1 MASTYKREKNM
12 HRFQELIDVVAAL
25 RDRDKGCPWDI
36 KQTATSLVPN
46 FIEELY
52 EAVEAIEDK
61 DDPALCE
68 ELGDLMLHIVFQV
81 QIASENESFTMDDVL
96 SAIVNKLIRRHPH
109 VFGDL
114 DIQTAEGVKMNWE
127 RIKKAEKKDR
137 ESVLD
142 GIPRALPALIKAQ
155 RTQEKAAS
163 VGFDWPDLKPI
174 LAKLD
179 EEREELMEAIAA
191 EDQDAIKDE
200 LGDLLFS
207 VVNLSRKLGIDA
219 EAALNGTTA
228 KFYRRFRYVEEQ
240 YKTGDIHNASLEE
253 LDCHWEAAKEH

>member
-1 MASTYKREKNM
+1 MVFPAP
-12 HRFQELIDVVAAL
+12 FL
-25 RDRDKGCPWDI
+25 P
-36 KQTATSLVPN
+36 SL
-46 FIEELY
+46 
-52 EAVEAIEDK
+52 K
-61 DDPALCE
+61 
-68 ELGDLMLHIVFQV
+68 
-81 QIASENESFTMDDVL
+81 L
-96 SAIVNKLIRRHPH
+96 SAP
-109 VFGDL
+109 
-114 DIQTAEGVKMNWE
+114 
-127 RIKKAEKKDR
+127 
-137 ESVLD
+137 
-142 GIPRALPALIKAQ
+142 
-155 RTQEKAAS
+155 S

>member
-1 MASTYKREKNM
+1 
-12 HRFQELIDVVAAL
+12 
-25 RDRDKGCPWDI
+25 
-36 KQTATSLVPN
+36 
-46 FIEELY
+46 
-52 EAVEAIEDK
+52 
-61 DDPALCE
+61 
-68 ELGDLMLHIVFQV
+68 
-81 QIASENESFTMDDVL
+81 
-96 SAIVNKLIRRHPH
+96 
-109 VFGDL
+109 
-114 DIQTAEGVKMNWE
+114 MNWE

-200 LGDLLFS
+200 LGDLLFT

-219 EAALNGTTA
+219 ETALNGTTA

-240 YKTGDIHNASLEE
+240 YRTGDIHAARLEE
-253 LDCHWEAAKEH
+253 LDSHWEAAKEL

>member
-1 MASTYKREKNM
+1 M
-12 HRFQELIDVVAAL
+12 
-25 RDRDKGCPWDI
+25 
-36 KQTATSLVPN
+36 
-46 FIEELY
+46 
-52 EAVEAIEDK
+52 EAIEDK

-96 SAIVNKLIRRHPH
+96 SAIANKLIRRHPH

-142 GIPRALPALIKAQ
+142 GIPRAFPLIKAQ

-163 VGFDWPDLKPI
+163 VGL
-174 LAKLD
+174 
-179 EEREELMEAIAA
+179 
-191 EDQDAIKDE
+191 
-200 LGDLLFS
+200 
-207 VVNLSRKLGIDA
+207 
-219 EAALNGTTA
+219 TA
-228 KFYRRFRYVEEQ
+228 
-240 YKTGDIHNASLEE
+240 
-253 LDCHWEAAKEH
+253 